1 MEGILPKSITLLGKK
16 FKVKVFNNNVCGMMD
31 YENATIYYNPKA
43 HTNNRQL
50 LHTFW
55 HEIFHA
61 LHYRLGLHQCL
72 SPDVLE
78 ILAET
83 QAELIIEFFYPSK

>member
-1 MEGILPKSITLLGKK
+1 MDGILPKSITLLGKK
-16 FKVKVFNNNVCGMMD
+16 FKVKAFDSNHMGMMD
-31 YENATIYYNPKA
+31 YEGGVIYYNPKV
-43 HTNNRQL
+43 HTNDRQL

-72 SPDVLE
+72 SADVLE